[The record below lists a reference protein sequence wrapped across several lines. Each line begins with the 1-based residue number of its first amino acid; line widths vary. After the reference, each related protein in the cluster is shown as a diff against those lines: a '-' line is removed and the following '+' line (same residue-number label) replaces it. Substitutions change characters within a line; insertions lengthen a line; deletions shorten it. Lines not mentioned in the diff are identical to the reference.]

1 MNERERL
8 IEQQKEIEEYED
20 VILTK
25 ERGLAL
31 SAKNK
36 CHSRGFFQLKTME
49 GSIRHRPYDL
59 EKARG
64 GDKADH

>member
-1 MNERERL
+1 MLNKTPDMIAGRQRAILVNERERL

-31 SAKNK
+31 S
-36 CHSRGFFQLKTME
+36 R
-49 GSIRHRPYDL
+49 
-59 EKARG
+59 
-64 GDKADH
+64 